1 MYIPAYV
8 GATFC
13 PFFSCLIFSQQNCS
27 VFFRMDGIKPYLG
40 AAMPSGD
47 APVEQ
52 QFSTFSSH
60 GTHL

>member
-13 PFFSCLIFSQQNCS
+13 PFFSCLKFSQQNCS

-47 APVEQ
+47 APV
-52 QFSTFSSH
+52 
-60 GTHL
+60 